1 MEAVEA
7 GFAEEVGARNVF
19 KRSRALSR
27 LPGLGMRLILCM
39 HAPEERSFLVAGE
52 LFGVMRV
59 MRERHRVTVAPA
71 LWASP

>member
-27 LPGLGMRLILCM
+27 LPGLGVRLILVCTY
-39 HAPEERSFLVAGE
+39 LKKD
-52 LFGVMRV
+52 LF
-59 MRERHRVTVAPA
+59 
-71 LWASP
+71 